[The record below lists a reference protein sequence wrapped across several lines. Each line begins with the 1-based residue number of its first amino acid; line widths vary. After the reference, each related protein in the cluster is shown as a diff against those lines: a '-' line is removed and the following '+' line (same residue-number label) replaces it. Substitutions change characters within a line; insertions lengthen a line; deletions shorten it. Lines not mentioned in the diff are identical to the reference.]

1 MNENLAKY
9 IDHTLLNPLATEAQ
23 IKTLCEEAST
33 YHFASVCINPS
44 YVNFACKL
52 LANSGVKVCTVVGF
66 PLGATSTA
74 SKVKET
80 KQAILDGATEIDMV
94 IHQGFVKDKQWD
106 KVEEDIR
113 QVKQACGNLILKV
126 ILETCNLTD
135 EEIKTASFTAE
146 KAGADFV
153 KTSTGF
159 ASGGATENAVLRM
172 KEAISEKVQ
181 IKASGGVRDASTA
194 KHYISLG
201 VSRIGTSSGIA
212 MVKNETS
219 SSSY

>member
-1 MNENLAKY
+1 MKENLAKY

-23 IKTLCEEAST
+23 IKQLCEEAST

-44 YVNFACKL
+44 YVTYAHKL
-52 LANSGVKVCTVVGF
+52 LAKTDVKVCTVVGF

-74 SKVKET
+74 SKVEET
-80 KQAILDGATEIDMV
+80 KQAVLDGATEIDMV
-94 IHQGFVKDKQWD
+94 IHQGFVKDKRWD

-113 QVKQACGNLILKV
+113 QVKQACGKLILKV
-126 ILETCNLTD
+126 ILETCNLTE
-135 EEIKTASFTAE
+135 EEIKTASLTAE
-146 KAGADFV
+146 KAGADFI

-159 ASGGATENAVLRM
+159 ASGGATEKAVTLM

-194 KHYISLG
+194 KHYIALG
-201 VSRIGTSSGIA
+201 VNRIGTSSGIA
-212 MVKNETS
+212 IVKDEVS